1 MKKQCKW
8 WLLAGLCGLCLVQP
22 PLHASQDAPSP
33 APAGEGDF
41 GTYLSSLQEKAHNGD
56 KAAARELAVHYDV
69 AGNAPETSKWM
80 SEYVSL
86 AEKEANGG
94 DMDSMLDLGKLF
106 YTGSRLYPKNL
117 EKARYWFT
125 RAADSGNAAAQYQV
139 AVMASKGTGGP
150 KDEET
155 ASRYYEKALQTWRK
169 EADAGDSKAALWA
182 ALVYE
187 RKLVPD
193 SSPEKSVPYLLHAAE
208 SGNLTAQG
216 LLAFKYRDGLG
227 VPQDAAKA
235 VEWFEKAAGRK
246 DLGAVMELGMM
257 YRDGKYMPPDREKA
271 LNWFE
276 KGAEWKDPYS
286 MAALADML
294 MEGSPSGEQAA
305 RALALYREAA
315 AIGYPP
321 AALKAAELLQNG
333 KGGEL
338 DADEAY
344 RLLRRAA
351 DATGDPKAMYMLA
364 QVYYTRG
371 DDAQGDSLMKAS
383 AQAAYLPAMNRMAR
397 LHLLPGSSM
406 SWNPVLS
413 YYYWNQAGE
422 LGDEGAAS
430 AAFWLLWGSMAAL
443 SLVIFLVVWRF
454 HRFAVR
460 RLAEQQKQEQQ
471 SSDDA

>member
-1 MKKQCKW
+1 
-8 WLLAGLCGLCLVQP
+8 
-22 PLHASQDAPSP
+22 
-33 APAGEGDF
+33 
-41 GTYLSSLQEKAHNGD
+41 
-56 KAAARELAVHYDV
+56 
-69 AGNAPETSKWM
+69 
-80 SEYVSL
+80 
-86 AEKEANGG
+86 
-94 DMDSMLDLGKLF
+94 
-106 YTGSRLYPKNL
+106 
-117 EKARYWFT
+117 
-125 RAADSGNAAAQYQV
+125 
-139 AVMASKGTGGP
+139 
-150 KDEET
+150 
-155 ASRYYEKALQTWRK
+155 
-169 EADAGDSKAALWA
+169 
-182 ALVYE
+182 
-187 RKLVPD
+187 
-193 SSPEKSVPYLLHAAE
+193 
-208 SGNLTAQG
+208 
-216 LLAFKYRDGLG
+216 
-227 VPQDAAKA
+227 
-235 VEWFEKAAGRK
+235 
-246 DLGAVMELGMM
+246 
-257 YRDGKYMPPDREKA
+257 
-271 LNWFE
+271 
-276 KGAEWKDPYS
+276 
-286 MAALADML
+286 